1 LIVRQNC
8 PFLFIGLCIFA
19 SCSSVHV
26 SDAYLSD
33 SDKEAIRK
41 GMEIR
46 YYHEGDAEAF
56 AKRYGTDAVPFLIE
70 MLRAKYFIS

>member
-1 LIVRQNC
+1 
-8 PFLFIGLCIFA
+8 
-19 SCSSVHV
+19 V